1 MGFQSHFFPLSH
13 CHCPLEPQ
21 RKQQNTRGEEET
33 KPMSRA
39 SGWRDKLR
47 EGRQL
52 RGGSTALGVPGPA
65 RSLGACGA
73 RGGLLLGSPKR
84 GPPSRM
90 RYPVGCRHTGP
101 IPFKS
106 KSPSVASTPSPG
118 RIHCRPFGHKCHR
131 PERAR
136 PAELASAGR
145 GSGERRWNKRSLSSR
160 PRIRMLRAEVEDVSL
175 K

>member
-1 MGFQSHFFPLSH
+1 MQSARSSPPRVGLGFQSHFFPLSH

-21 RKQQNTRGEEET
+21 GKQQNTRGEEET

-52 RGGSTALGVPGPA
+52 RGGSTVLGVPRPA

-73 RGGLLLGSPKR
+73 RGGLLPGSPKR

-90 RYPVGCRHTGP
+90 RYPVGCRHAGP

-106 KSPSVASTPSPG
+106 KSPSVASTPFPG
-118 RIHCRPFGHKCHR
+118 RIHCLPLWSQV
-131 PERAR
+131 P
-136 PAELASAGR
+136 P
-145 GSGERRWNKRSLSSR
+145 SR
-160 PRIRMLRAEVEDVSL
+160 ESTPCRISVCRTRLR
-175 K
+175 